1 MATRKTPSKAASDT
15 QAQAPKGEN
24 REQIRQRQFPAKA
37 GAPDVEVDERS
48 ADGAKGTR
56 HIKEFVVPAAR
67 WTGED
72 YQHEAN
78 RAALVGEAI
87 QRGLHPRGDV
97 AFDGQEEHPDG
108 VSLIL
113 SYSVETV
120 PSSVDHQPEDTT
132 TPRDVIES
140 DGSDTSSSKSEG

>member
-1 MATRKTPSKAASDT
+1 VVTRKTSSKSSEASAKSSED
-15 QAQAPKGEN
+15 
-24 REQIRQRQFPAKA
+24 REQLRQRQFPAKA
-37 GAPDVEVDERS
+37 GAPEVEVDERS

-56 HIKEFVVPAAR
+56 HVKEFVVPAAR

-78 RAALVGEAI
+78 RAGVVNEAI

-108 VSLIL
+108 VSLVL
-113 SYSVETV
+113 TYSVETV

-132 TPRDVIES
+132 TPRDVIEA
-140 DGSDTSSSKSEG
+140 DGKDTSSSKEEG